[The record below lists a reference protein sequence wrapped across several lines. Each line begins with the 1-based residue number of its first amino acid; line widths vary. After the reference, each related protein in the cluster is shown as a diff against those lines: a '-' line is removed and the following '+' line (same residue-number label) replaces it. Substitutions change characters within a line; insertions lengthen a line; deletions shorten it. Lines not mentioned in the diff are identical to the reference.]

1 MQVSFKNN
9 FENFNLKQVDFTN
22 QSTKNLVTTIKVDDK
37 LSKSNIN
44 TAGMSPQGIGG
55 LVAIALT
62 LVGAIKYRK
71 NIGNFFKKIV
81 KPAETKEASNKAK
94 EHVKQIYNK
103 YVNRDVILEDI
114 EAVHNEYVRYGMEH
128 WPNGILYYGQNCKGK
143 EKAIEDLVQFLKKQ
157 DWDVERIPL
166 FDISKAEPIMKEG
179 NYNSNYLQKIIK
191 SFQKAAQKYNE
202 TGKRTAF
209 VIRGIDKFTGPRSGK
224 FEAKEAFRIDFTD
237 CLLAPIE
244 YLRKNGCTIITD
256 CTDIHQID
264 RALGRFGRFD
274 RRIPIRPLAQDSRD
288 IWNQYLTDTYK
299 SYSRVKKEQLETQ
312 KVCGYDYTYWCLQ
325 NAIDVFPEQYRES
338 CELYQKLKDT
348 KFYPFEL

>member
-71 NIGNFFKKIV
+71 NIGNFFKNIV

-94 EHVKQIYNK
+94 EHVKTLYNNIK
-103 YVNRDVILEDI
+103 TDLYEERVDHVFK
-114 EAVHNEYVRYGMEH
+114 EYVRYGMEY
-128 WPNGILYYGQNCKGK
+128 WPNGVLYSGLDCKGK

-166 FDISKAEPIMKEG
+166 FDISKAEPIMQEG
-179 NYNSNYLQKIIK
+179 NYKSNYLQKIIK
-191 SFQKAAQKYNE
+191 AFQKAAQKYTE

-209 VIRGIDKFTGPRSGK
+209 VIRGIDKFTGPRRGK

-244 YLRKNGCTIITD
+244 YLTKNGCTIITD
-256 CTDIHQID
+256 CTDMKQID

-274 RRIPIRPLAQDSRD
+274 IKVPIRPLQTESSE
-288 IWNQYLTDTYK
+288 IW
-299 SYSRVKKEQLETQ
+299 
-312 KVCGYDYTYWCLQ
+312 
-325 NAIDVFPEQYRES
+325 
-338 CELYQKLKDT
+338 
-348 KFYPFEL
+348 